1 MTEKIL
7 FITLSNIGDCILS
20 LPVLDA
26 LKENFP
32 RAEITVL
39 SGPRP
44 KEIFQ
49 DNPHIKKLIIFD
61 KRSGIKEKIKLFNAL
76 RKERFD
82 MIIDL
87 RNSFLGA
94 ILPARHKISPFLG
107 IPKHITHMR
116 ERHLFRLQSLNPE
129 FKTPGGNRA
138 NSIYIKPEDEG
149 YINNILK
156 ENNIKE
162 GDTIIVVAP
171 GARSHTKRWG
181 QDKFMEV
188 IPSLIR
194 EFGAKIILAGDKADA
209 INNKYIAEHLG
220 HQVLDLSA
228 RTNIA
233 QLASLLKKSRLVIT
247 NDSAILH
254 IAGYLGIP
262 TLAIFGP
269 TNEIKYGPWPGIS
282 SIVKKDIF
290 CRPCEKAQCKF
301 GTLKCLQ
308 LIGTEDVLKQARIL
322 LARTPVPTAY
332 DQKKDFK
339 RILIVRTDRIGDVLL
354 STPVIKAFRDNYPHA
369 YIAMMASPYGKNVVE
384 DNPYLDEVIVYDKDG
399 KHKSWARSL
408 KFARNLK
415 KKRFDVAIILHPTN
429 RVHLVTFFA
438 GIPRRVGYDRK
449 LSFLLTDR
457 IKHTKQLGQK
467 HELEY
472 ALDLARY
479 LGIEPKDNNIFLSVK
494 PAAEAR
500 VEELLKEEGIG
511 KNDKLLAI
519 HPAAS
524 CPSKV
529 WPNERFAEVAD
540 RLIAKYGFKAVVVSG
555 PRDLTLARNVIR
567 HMRSPAVNL
576 AGKTSVGELAALL
589 KRCSLF
595 ISNDSGP
602 VHIAAAVGAP
612 VVSIFG
618 RSQKGLSPLRWGP
631 VGKKSMVLH
640 KNVGCIE
647 CLAHNCVKGFACLKA
662 ITVDNVIEAADILLK
677 G

>member
-1 MTEKIL
+1 MTDKIL

-26 LKENFP
+26 LKENFTQ
-32 RAEITVL
+32 AEITVL

-44 KEIFQ
+44 QEIFQ
-49 DNPHIKKLIIFD
+49 DNPNINKLIVFD
-61 KRSGIKEKIKLFNAL
+61 KRSSIKEKIKLFNTL

-94 ILPARHKISPFLG
+94 ILPAKYKISPFLD
-107 IPKHITHMR
+107 IPEHVKHMKQ
-116 ERHLFRLQSLNPE
+116 RHLFRLQSLSSKL
-129 FKTPGGNRA
+129 KTSAAIRS
-138 NSIYIKPEDEG
+138 SIYIKPEDEK

-156 ENNIKE
+156 ENNIT
-162 GDTIIVVAP
+162 GDDTIIIVAP
-171 GARSHTKRWG
+171 GARSHIKRWG
-181 QDKFMEV
+181 QDKFVEL

-209 INNKYIAEHLG
+209 PNNKYIAGRLG

-228 RTNIA
+228 KTNIA
-233 QLASLLKKSRLVIT
+233 QLAALLKKSRLVIT

-254 IAGYLGIP
+254 MAGYLDIP

-269 TNEIKYGPWPGIS
+269 TNEIKYGPWPGVS

-308 LIGTEDVLKQARIL
+308 LIGAEDVLKQARSL
-322 LARTPVPTAY
+322 LAHNPEPTAY
-332 DQKKDFK
+332 NQKGDLE

-369 YIAMMASPYGKNVVE
+369 YIAMMVSPYGKSVVE
-384 DNPYLDEVIVYDKDG
+384 DNPYLDEVIVYDKDA
-399 KHKSWARSL
+399 KHKSWPRSL

-415 KKRFDVAIILHPTN
+415 KKKFDVAVILHPTN

-457 IKHTKQLGQK
+457 IRHTKQSGQK
-467 HELEY
+467 HESEY

-479 LGIEPKDNNIFLSVK
+479 LGVEPKDKNIFLSVK
-494 PAAEAR
+494 PALEER
-500 VEELLKEEGIG
+500 VAELLKEEGAG
-511 KNDKLLAI
+511 RSDKLL
-519 HPAAS
+519 
-524 CPSKV
+524 
-529 WPNERFAEVAD
+529 
-540 RLIAKYGFKAVVVSG
+540 
-555 PRDLTLARNVIR
+555 
-567 HMRSPAVNL
+567 
-576 AGKTSVGELAALL
+576 
-589 KRCSLF
+589 
-595 ISNDSGP
+595 
-602 VHIAAAVGAP
+602 
-612 VVSIFG
+612 
-618 RSQKGLSPLRWGP
+618 
-631 VGKKSMVLH
+631 
-640 KNVGCIE
+640 
-647 CLAHNCVKGFACLKA
+647 
-662 ITVDNVIEAADILLK
+662 
-677 G
+677 